1 MRWTPARVGLAAVVV
16 VAGLYG
22 WDAAMPRKG
31 ELVPFR
37 QRVGFEEY
45 MSRRLPEISRM
56 AGQVAAETGGELTV
70 MGLPYVQACG
80 IDNTQGYRV
89 FGYSTAAPQI
99 SFDRLEEAV
108 RAHRRD
114 GVSGLWV
121 QNDFREDGSRR
132 IYFTDNDGN
141 SAEFKYTETGIEM
154 SSYSSCLPTS
164 HALNDP
170 GQFVLP
176 SVEEAFPGVHVT
188 ISDNTNPD
196 LHPVPTLTLGAQA
209 DPQSDAQSGAQSGPQ
224 SGAQSGE

>member
-1 MRWTPARVGLAAVVV
+1 MKWTPARVGLVAVVV

-89 FGYSTAAPQI
+89 LATAR
-99 SFDRLEEAV
+99 RL
-108 RAHRRD
+108 RRFPLI
-114 GVSGLWV
+114 GW
-121 QNDFREDGSRR
+121 RR
-132 IYFTDNDGN
+132 
-141 SAEFKYTETGIEM
+141 
-154 SSYSSCLPTS
+154 P
-164 HALNDP
+164 
-170 GQFVLP
+170 
-176 SVEEAFPGVHVT
+176 
-188 ISDNTNPD
+188 
-196 LHPVPTLTLGAQA
+196 
-209 DPQSDAQSGAQSGPQ
+209 
-224 SGAQSGE
+224 

>member
-1 MRWTPARVGLAAVVV
+1 MKWTPARVGLASVVV
-16 VAGLYG
+16 VAALYG

-31 ELVPFR
+31 ELVPFP
-37 QRVGFEEY
+37 QRVSFEGY
-45 MSRRLPEISRM
+45 MSRQLPEISRM

-80 IDNTQGYRV
+80 ISGTQGYRV
-89 FGYSTAAPQI
+89 IGYSTVAPQI
-99 SFDRLEEAV
+99 SFERLEEVV

-121 QNDFREDGSRR
+121 QNSFRDDGSRR

-176 SVEEAFPGVHVT
+176 SVEEVFPSVRVT
-188 ISDNTNPD
+188 VSDNTNPD
-196 LHPVPTLTLGAQA
+196 LHPLPTLTLGAQA
-209 DPQSDAQSGAQSGPQ
+209 DPQPDAQSGAQSG
-224 SGAQSGE
+224 S

>member
-1 MRWTPARVGLAAVVV
+1 MNMTKKWTPVRVGAWCVVV
-16 VAGLYG
+16 VAVLGG
-22 WDAAMPRKG
+22 CHAAKSRDA
-31 ELVPFR
+31 EFVPFPE
-37 QRVGFEEY
+37 RVSIEEY
-45 MSRRLPEISRM
+45 ISRQLPEISSV
-56 AGQVAAETGGELTV
+56 AVPVAAETGGELTV

-89 FGYSTAAPQI
+89 FGYSTVAPQI

-188 ISDNTNPD
+188 VSDNADPD

-209 DPQSDAQSGAQSGPQ
+209 NPQSDAQSGAQSG
-224 SGAQSGE
+224 S

>member
-1 MRWTPARVGLAAVVV
+1 MKWTPVRVGLAAVVV

-22 WDAAMPRKG
+22 WDAVMPRKG
-31 ELVPFR
+31 ELVPFP
-37 QRVGFEEY
+37 QRVSFEEY
-45 MSRRLPEISRM
+45 MSRQLPELSRM
-56 AGQVAAETGGELTV
+56 AGQVAAEMGGELTV

-80 IDNTQGYRV
+80 IDDTQGYRV
-89 FGYSTAAPQI
+89 VGYSTVAPQI
-99 SFDRLEEAV
+99 SFDRLEEVV

-114 GVSGLWV
+114 GTSGLWV
-121 QNDFREDGSRR
+121 QNDFRNDGSRR

-176 SVEEAFPGVHVT
+176 SVDEAFPGVRVT
-188 ISDNTNPD
+188 VSDNTNPD
-196 LHPVPTLTLGAQA
+196 LHPLPTLTLGAQA
-209 DPQSDAQSGAQSGPQ
+209 DPQPDAQSGAQSG
-224 SGAQSGE
+224 S

>member
-1 MRWTPARVGLAAVVV
+1 MKWTPARVGLAAVVV

-22 WDAAMPRKG
+22 WDVAMPRKG
-31 ELVPFR
+31 ELVPFP
-37 QRVGFEEY
+37 QRVSFEEY
-45 MSRRLPEISRM
+45 MSRQLPELSRM

-80 IDNTQGYRV
+80 ISGLQGYRV
-89 FGYSTAAPQI
+89 FGYSTVAPQI
-99 SFDRLEEAV
+99 SFDRLEEV
-108 RAHRRD
+108 IRAHRRD
-114 GVSGLWV
+114 GTSGLWV
-121 QNDFREDGSRR
+121 QNDFRNDGSRR

-176 SVEEAFPGVHVT
+176 SVQEAFPGVHVT
-188 ISDNTNPD
+188 VSDNTNPD
-196 LHPVPTLTLGAQA
+196 LHPLPTLTLGAQA
-209 DPQSDAQSGAQSGPQ
+209 DPQPDAQSGAQSG
-224 SGAQSGE
+224 S

>member
-1 MRWTPARVGLAAVVV
+1 MKWTPARVGLAAVVV
-16 VAGLYG
+16 AATLYG

-31 ELVPFR
+31 ELVPFP
-37 QRVGFEEY
+37 QRVSFEEY
-45 MSRRLPEISRM
+45 MSRQLPELSRM
-56 AGQVAAETGGELTV
+56 AVQVAAETGGELK
-70 MGLPYVQACG
+70 VQACG
-80 IDNTQGYRV
+80 ISGLQGYRV
-89 FGYSTAAPQI
+89 FGYSTVAPQI
-99 SFDRLEEAV
+99 SFDRLEEVV

-121 QNDFREDGSRR
+121 QNDFRNDGSRR

-176 SVEEAFPGVHVT
+176 SVEEAFPGVPVT
-188 ISDNTNPD
+188 VSDNTNPD
-196 LHPVPTLTLGAQA
+196 LHPLPTLTLGDQA
-209 DPQSDAQSGAQSGPQ
+209 DPQPGAQSGAQSG
-224 SGAQSGE
+224 E